1 MLYSALITQLRNQ
14 VGDTKRRIHVD
25 FTGDGTTTVFQLPTE
40 TFPVYDGTG
49 TSAHVLKVA
58 GVTQTEN
65 TNYTLD
71 KDAGTIVFITTAPGN
86 GVALTFDAIA
96 VYLTDQ
102 NWLDIINSVIY
113 SMGDDFWKEFVDTTN
128 FTATANMLSLS
139 LVASQANAIAVYE
152 FQRRVA
158 TTDDWTPVEN
168 DCNWRYDRDNNIIY
182 IGIRNAFTLTGELL
196 RIRGLKKY
204 TIGTAVTDT
213 LDVQD
218 KFLTII
224 EYGSIARY
232 WRFRYKSV
240 VELVSKMS
248 QEASRTP
255 LQELIMLSDRFDR
268 LYEIEKGKLK
278 PAKPAHIIP
287 PYKNGGGRP

>member
-1 MLYSALITQLRNQ
+1 MLYSVLITQLRNQ
-14 VGDTKRRIHVD
+14 VGDTRRRVHAD
-25 FTGDGTTTVFQLPTE
+25 FTGDGTTTIFQLPLE
-40 TFPVYDGTG
+40 TFPVLDQAGTYI
-49 TSAHVLKVA
+49 LKVA
-58 GVTQTEN
+58 GSSQTEN
-65 TNYTLD
+65 TNYSLD
-71 KDAGTIVFITTAPGN
+71 KDTGTIVFLTTAPGN
-86 GVALTFDAIA
+86 GVAVTWDASA

-113 SMGDDFWKEFVDTTN
+113 SLGDDCWKEFIDTAH
-128 FTATANMLSLS
+128 TATANMLSLS
-139 LVASQANAIAVYE
+139 LVALQANAIAVYE

-158 TTDDWTPVEN
+158 TTDDWEPVEVN
-168 DCNWRYDRDNNIIY
+168 CNWRYSRDENVIY
-182 IGIRNAFTLTGELL
+182 IGIRDAFTLTGELL

-218 KFLTII
+218 KFLTIL

-232 WRFRYKSV
+232 WRHRYKSV

-268 LYEIEKGKLK
+268 LYEIEKSKLK
-278 PAKPAHIIP
+278 PGKPAHIIP
-287 PYKNGGGRP
+287 PYKSGGGRP

>member
-1 MLYSALITQLRNQ
+1 MLYSAFITNLRQQ

-25 FTGDGTTTVFQLPTE
+25 FTGDGTTTVFQLPTD

-49 TSAHVLKVA
+49 TQAHMLKVA

-102 NWLDIINSVIY
+102 NWLDVINQVIY
-113 SMGDDFWKEFVDTTN
+113 SLGDDFWKEFIDTAH
-128 FTATANMLSLS
+128 TATANMLSLS
-139 LVASQANAIAVYE
+139 LVSLQPNAIAVYE

-158 TTDDWTPVEN
+158 TTDDWEPVEN
-168 DCNWRYDRDNNIIY
+168 DVNWRYDRDNNIIY
-182 IGIRNAFTLTGELL
+182 IGIRDAFTLTGELL

-204 TIGTAVTDT
+204 TIGTIVTDT

-224 EYGSIARY
+224 EYGCVARY
-232 WRFRYKSV
+232 WRWRYKSV

-278 PAKPAHIIP
+278 PGKPAHIIP
-287 PYKNGGGRP
+287 PYRNGGGRP